1 MDLSLIYSLLE
12 IMNPIDIYLKW
23 VIKLLELPNKP
34 LKILFGTVDIV
45 VEEWLSLNLKL
56 QEIMKKDKI
65 PEMKFSVLPLLLK
78 MESLS
83 SK

>member
-1 MDLSLIYSLLE
+1 
-12 IMNPIDIYLKW
+12 MNPIDIYLKW